1 MHMTGP
7 RTEVLQK
14 NCGIIGIVTAFI
26 TEGLSIWLE
35 PGDGISRH

>member
-14 NCGIIGIVTAFI
+14 NCAIIGIVTVFI
-26 TEGLSIWLE
+26 TEGWSPWLK